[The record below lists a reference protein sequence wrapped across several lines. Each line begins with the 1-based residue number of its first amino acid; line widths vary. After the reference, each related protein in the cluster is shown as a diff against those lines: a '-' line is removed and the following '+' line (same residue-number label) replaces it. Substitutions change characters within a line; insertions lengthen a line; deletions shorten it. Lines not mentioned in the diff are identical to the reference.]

1 MQFESAVAAHNAFK
15 RAQQIIGALLCALA
29 VWSMAQTVR
38 ADDVEEA
45 YALNQE
51 AMVDMSMAE
60 FESAARK
67 FLKAAA
73 LVPDYG
79 VKDRNLR
86 YTPIFMAAWAFEK
99 IGDEAEA
106 CRYFRRFLEIA
117 SPEDR
122 EPTKVEHAQ
131 DYLSH
136 HCGS

>member
-1 MQFESAVAAHNAFK
+1 MVHFGTLFFTPKPAIFSYRSAPSSA
-15 RAQQIIGALLCALA
+15 ALLHSSLGPIILAIFCASMTLG
-29 VWSMAQTVR
+29 MAQTVR

-86 YTPIFMAAWAFEK
+86 YTPVFMAAW
-99 IGDEAEA
+99 
-106 CRYFRRFLEIA
+106 
-117 SPEDR
+117 
-122 EPTKVEHAQ
+122 
-131 DYLSH
+131 
-136 HCGS
+136 

>member
-1 MQFESAVAAHNAFK
+1 MQFDTAVAAHNAFK

-38 ADDVEEA
+38 ADNVEEA
-45 YALNQE
+45 SALNQD

-86 YTPIFMAAWAFEK
+86 YTPTFMAAWAFEK

-122 EPTKVEHAQ
+122 EPTKGEHAT
-131 DYLSH
+131 DYLNR